1 MMIATTSVFAVG
13 IGISTMLFTNP
24 QAVAGLFIRDGEWET
39 IKLTTHFISR
49 IWPVFIVNGV
59 NIVLAAYL
67 MAMRRCF
74 DSTMIILAR
83 NLLLP
88 VAFLFIIQALL
99 GKDAILVVL
108 PLSELVTFFIS
119 IFLLYKHSPKNL
131 LKRAP
136 VPAVGTA

>member
-1 MMIATTSVFAVG
+1 
-13 IGISTMLFTNP
+13 
-24 QAVAGLFIRDGEWET
+24 
-39 IKLTTHFISR
+39 
-49 IWPVFIVNGV
+49 
-59 NIVLAAYL
+59 
-67 MAMRRCF
+67 
-74 DSTMIILAR
+74 MIILAR

-99 GKDAILVVL
+99 DKDAILVVL